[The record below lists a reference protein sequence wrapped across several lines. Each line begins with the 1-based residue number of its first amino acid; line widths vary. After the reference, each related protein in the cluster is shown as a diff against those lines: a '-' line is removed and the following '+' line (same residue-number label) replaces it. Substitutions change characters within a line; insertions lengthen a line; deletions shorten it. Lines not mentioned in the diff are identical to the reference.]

1 MKRHKVNTSY
11 HRLIMVSTMYIILA
25 LSILTVS
32 VYAWFTLTNRNN
44 ASLVSQ
50 VSGVEAEYEFYIY
63 ENQMHEGSQNL
74 TLFDNVCDDGGDLC
88 YRYIS
93 NPTFAH
99 LINGKVAPGETF
111 SFAIKIISIG
121 SAEGKLQLDFGG
133 LTSTNF
139 DLPVN
144 KIQSA
149 FSYEVTKVSYIENGV
164 ESEDQKDSGSIVHYN
179 QFFSYDNDSFYPLIA
194 NVPLGVENHPNS
206 VIVIYFDLY
215 FDPFVYGQDSLGVSY
230 TNSNIFM
237 NQIFTVNHIYMTI
250 SG

>member
-1 MKRHKVNTSY
+1 MKRHKVNTY
-11 HRLIMVSTMYIILA
+11 HRIIMVSTMYIILA

-32 VYAWFTLTNRNN
+32 VYAWFTLTNINH

-74 TLFDNVCDDGGDLC
+74 TLIDNVCDDGGDLC
-88 YRYIS
+88 YRYIA

-111 SFAIKIISIG
+111 SFAIKVISVG

-133 LTSTNF
+133 LTSTGY
-139 DLPVN
+139 DLEIN

-149 FSYEVTKVSYIENGV
+149 FSYEVTKVSYIENGI
-164 ESEDQKDSGSIVHYN
+164 ETSDQKDNGTIIHYN
-179 QFFSYDNDSFYPLIA
+179 QFFSYDNDSFYPLIT
-194 NVPLGVENHPNS
+194 NVPLGVENHTNS
-206 VIVIYFDLY
+206 IIVVYFDLY
-215 FDPFVYGQDSLGVSY
+215 FDPEIYGQDSLGVPY

-237 NQIFTVNHIYMTI
+237 NQVFTVNHIYMTI

>member
-1 MKRHKVNTSY
+1 MKHHKVNTY
-11 HRLIMVSTMYIILA
+11 HRLIVVSTMYIILA

-32 VYAWFTLTNRNN
+32 VYAWFTLTNRNS

-74 TLFDNVCDDGGDLC
+74 TLIDNVCQVDGDLC
-88 YRYIS
+88 YRYIA
-93 NPTFAH
+93 NPTYAH

-111 SFAIKIISIG
+111 SFAIKIISVG
-121 SAEGKLQLDFGG
+121 AAEGKLQLDLGG
-133 LTSTNF
+133 IISENY
-139 DLPVN
+139 DLDVN

-149 FSYEVTKVSYIENGV
+149 FSYEVTKVSYIENGI
-164 ESEDQKDSGSIVHYN
+164 ETPDQKDNGIIVHYN
-179 QFFSYDNDSFYPLIA
+179 QFFTYDNDSIYPLIS
-194 NVPLGVENHPNS
+194 NVPLGVENHTNS
-206 VIVIYFDLY
+206 IIVIYFDLY
-215 FDPFVYGQDSLGVSY
+215 FDPTVYGQDSLGFPY

-237 NQIFTVNHIYMTI
+237 NQVLIVNHIYMTI